1 MFESILLNVKKILG
15 IAPDYTEFD
24 VDIMTHIN
32 SVFST
37 LTELGIGPVE
47 GFAIKDATDMWA
59 DFLED
64 DLRLNNVRSYMY
76 LRVRLLFD
84 PPMHSYLVTA
94 MQEQI
99 RELEWRINVI
109 REVRDYPLVEELR
122 RG

>member
-64 DLRLNNVRSYMY
+64 DLRLNNTKSYMY

-84 PPMHSYLVTA
+84 PPMHGYLVTA

-109 REVRDYPLVEELR
+109 REVRDYPLVEEIR
-122 RG
+122 RN